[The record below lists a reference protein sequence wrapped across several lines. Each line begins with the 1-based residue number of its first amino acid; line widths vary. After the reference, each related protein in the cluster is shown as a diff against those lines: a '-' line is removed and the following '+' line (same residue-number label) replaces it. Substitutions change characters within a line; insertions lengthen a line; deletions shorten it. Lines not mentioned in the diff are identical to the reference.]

1 MREDYSFL
9 RPRPLIW
16 PRRSPNTF
24 VSKMCLDVLLV
35 TTLTLLSSFQ
45 ISSASNIVK
54 EFSDEFAW
62 MDNDIPQFNSLTI
75 DKNTGKLID

>member
-16 PRRSPNTF
+16 PRKRSSNTF
-24 VSKMCLDVLLV
+24 VSKMFLDVLLV

-75 DKNTGKLID
+75 DKNTGN

>member
-1 MREDYSFL
+1 MF
-9 RPRPLIW
+9 
-16 PRRSPNTF
+16 
-24 VSKMCLDVLLV
+24 LDVLLV
-35 TTLTLLSSFQ
+35 TTTLLSSFQ

-75 DKNTGKLID
+75 DKNTGNLLIMFKNV